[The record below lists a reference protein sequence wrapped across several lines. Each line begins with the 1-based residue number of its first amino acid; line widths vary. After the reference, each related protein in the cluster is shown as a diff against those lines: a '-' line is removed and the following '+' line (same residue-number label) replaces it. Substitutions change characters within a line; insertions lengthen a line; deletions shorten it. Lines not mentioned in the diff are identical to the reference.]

1 MNAPS
6 SSLSAK
12 IQGDKAEELIESIR
26 HELANQIGQMEIQQA
41 ILFERSKDS
50 SLNKEEKKKAKN
62 ELASFEKSL
71 RYMHKC
77 EKEIAKLV
85 GGRPHAE
92 SAADVLNGAGNGR
105 LIEN

>member
-1 MNAPS
+1 
-6 SSLSAK
+6 
-12 IQGDKAEELIESIR
+12 
-26 HELANQIGQMEIQQA
+26 
-41 ILFERSKDS
+41 
-50 SLNKEEKKKAKN
+50 
-62 ELASFEKSL
+62 
-71 RYMHKC
+71 MHKC